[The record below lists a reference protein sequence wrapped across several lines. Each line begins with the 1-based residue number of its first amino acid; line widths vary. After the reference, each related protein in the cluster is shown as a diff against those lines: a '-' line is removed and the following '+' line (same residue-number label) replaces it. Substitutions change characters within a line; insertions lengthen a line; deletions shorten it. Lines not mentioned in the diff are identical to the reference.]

1 MTDQVSRWKGNW
13 KEKGDE
19 AKPKWIDPDVWKGLV
34 LFWQDPKSEKRVTT
48 AEMLGIMIRMAKAS
62 ITPFR
67 PDLIQSSCKKTGK
80 ISILLS
86 LPLLNLELH
95 TNILFISL
103 CFTVRRLEKKLLIS
117 LSC

>member
-62 ITPFR
+62 INTVQAR
-67 PDLIQSSCKKTGK
+67 P
-80 ISILLS
+80 
-86 LPLLNLELH
+86 H
-95 TNILFISL
+95 TKLVQENG
-103 CFTVRRLEKKLLIS
+103 VRRLEKKLLIS